1 MHMEPR
7 HEIASF
13 TIETLEDGTMVR
25 RAEIRNTRGLHARA
39 AARFVKLAE
48 TFQADVQVCNRG
60 QTVSG
65 RSIMGLMM
73 LAASTGTIIEIRATG
88 PQARDA
94 LEGLGKLV
102 DEKFDE
108 D

>member
-1 MHMEPR
+1 MRMVPR
-7 HEIASF
+7 HETVSF
-13 TIETLEDGTMVR
+13 GIETLADGTLVR

-48 TFQADVQVCNRG
+48 TFEADIQVSNRG
-60 QTVSG
+60 QDVSG

-73 LAASTGTIIEIRATG
+73 LAASTGTVIEMRATG

-94 LEGLGKLV
+94 LEHLGKLV
-102 DEKFDE
+102 DDKFDE